1 MKQIKK
7 MDWKPEYSVDI
18 EEIDAFQKKLFDM
31 LNELIDMKGQKLES
45 KEYINMI
52 ARINEHSRLYFNTEE
67 RLLKKNKYPD
77 IGSHVKAH
85 RQFIKSF
92 ISLRREISDDPEN
105 LSSDV
110 IHELRSWLINHI
122 ETFDSLYIPFLR
134 INRHI
139 DQHKN

>member
-18 EEIDAFQKKLFDM
+18 EEIDAFQKKLFEM
-31 LNELIDMKGQKLES
+31 LNVLIDMKAQKLES

-52 ARINEHSRLYFNTEE
+52 ARINEQSRLYFNTEE

-77 IGSHVKAH
+77 VGSHVKAH

-139 DQHKN
+139 DAYKK